1 MEYQYDSGVR
11 QEPGVTIDD
20 DTGVS
25 WWSHDIT
32 NESQPWLE
40 TTFVWMTCLRNAILG
55 VKKGGSRSMTT
66 LESAWWSPQTSPDI
80 KYNISSHSG
89 QLSLKKYCRKSALT
103 ACSPLFS
110 QSGTW
115 ASTTTSS
122 GMWDH
127 IVGGCV
133 IPFWNQWT
141 TRNQESWDFHEK
153 VIVFGFRAG
162 LINHVVS

>member
-1 MEYQYDSGVR
+1 
-11 QEPGVTIDD
+11 
-20 DTGVS
+20 
-25 WWSHDIT
+25 
-32 NESQPWLE
+32 
-40 TTFVWMTCLRNAILG
+40 
-55 VKKGGSRSMTT
+55 MTT

-103 ACSPLFS
+103 ACSPRFS
-110 QSGTW
+110 PSGTW

-133 IPFWNQWT
+133 IHFWNQCNQ
-141 TRNQESWDFHEK
+141 RNQESWDFHEK
-153 VIVFGFRAG
+153 MIFFGLRAG
-162 LINHVVS
+162 LLPAVSNFAAASGKSRMVTFHKEYYGYGLGIRWTPVLLCVLFLSTFNLEFQQ